1 MCCLSFKH
9 TDIFYFFVVLVTTEE
24 ALSGKL
30 INSFGN
36 PSGSP
41 VGLLKTAYILES
53 DVSGSIF
60 WHQSVL

>member
-9 TDIFYFFVVLVTTEE
+9 PDIFYFFVVLVTTEE

-41 VGLLKTAYILES
+41 GLLKTAYILES
-53 DVSGSIF
+53 DVWVHILA
-60 WHQSVL
+60 SVCAE

>member
-9 TDIFYFFVVLVTTEE
+9 PDIFYFFVVLVTTEE

-53 DVSGSIF
+53 DISGFIF
-60 WHQSVL
+60 WHYSVL